1 MMKEYMNHLE
11 DSMFK
16 TPVSKAC
23 MAAALLFA
31 VSVTAQTPAAK
42 AVSTEKATPAEDT
55 ELQKTYRAAAA
66 KYALEFDI
74 TELSADQMK
83 AKADQLARNAAKAYQ
98 SGAYQQA
105 VELYR
110 QARAVLQ
117 KLPGDAE
124 IQRKIENC
132 GQAISSCYYYWAE
145 KLYFDAQ
152 SSADAKQYEQ
162 AIEHCKKAAEVW
174 PASKKRMDEMIARF
188 TKLRD
193 AAEYQAKVAPD
204 AVDPGNA
211 ARLYNIDVLLKQGEI
226 FYKDKQWD
234 KARDKYEEV
243 IAIDPYNIT
252 AIDAIRRVNLKLF
265 EAARSRKELTEEEYK
280 TEAEWALVTPL
291 PTRVAFS
298 GKGSTADEP
307 IKKDAKKNAIY
318 DKLKNII
325 IDRIDFDEIEIPV
338 VLRHLR
344 QRAKELDPDK
354 EGVNIFLLP
363 ESAADPNAAT
373 ARNTESG
380 RPGPAGPPPN
390 RGPGRNN
397 APADD
402 AEDEGDESSGRKI
415 SVTADSISLG
425 EAISYICRTAN
436 LRVKVER
443 YAVIIA
449 PPGVPLEQMET
460 RIYPVEKDVVDRHL
474 TKAVEGEGADSSSTI
489 INPQSLF
496 PQVTFDDG
504 AQIVYDPGISRLF
517 VTNTADNL
525 QLIEEALKELN
536 VVDPQVLIQ
545 TKFVEVHMNDLEE
558 LGFQYLFS
566 RQNSNVEYM
575 DKNKLIEYKP
585 GDKLPDYAINIYQP
599 NSSGSSETSPAA
611 NWYRYSSTFINGKTP
626 ASDLPSSFYYTK
638 APIQSSS
645 VSFKP
650 NSQVVR
656 SLRQSSTTGALIQD
670 QAFNFAHY
678 NKYGYKVQATINA
691 LDQADSSDMLAC
703 PRITTMNGFEAVIAM
718 VTERYFPDEWSE
730 AEVGTLATG
739 NGTVP
744 LLTPS
749 IPEFDEAERLG
760 IELRVRP
767 VVDTTDNY
775 TISMTMTPSIR
786 TFIDWVDYSYEMST
800 ESNGQ
805 PYYYQNVQKMP
816 VIEVRS
822 VNTAVQCYDG
832 ETIVLGGII
841 KDTTTAIDDKYPI
854 LGTLPLVGRLFQ
866 SKSKSA
872 QKVNLLI
879 FLTCRLINPDGSPIR
894 EREMRGLPPFRY

>member
-380 RPGPAGPPPN
+380 RPGPPPPN

-460 RIYPVEKDVVDRHL
+460 RIYPVER
-474 TKAVEGEGADSSSTI
+474 
-489 INPQSLF
+489 
-496 PQVTFDDG
+496 
-504 AQIVYDPGISRLF
+504 
-517 VTNTADNL
+517 
-525 QLIEEALKELN
+525 
-536 VVDPQVLIQ
+536 
-545 TKFVEVHMNDLEE
+545 
-558 LGFQYLFS
+558 
-566 RQNSNVEYM
+566 
-575 DKNKLIEYKP
+575 
-585 GDKLPDYAINIYQP
+585 
-599 NSSGSSETSPAA
+599 
-611 NWYRYSSTFINGKTP
+611 
-626 ASDLPSSFYYTK
+626 
-638 APIQSSS
+638 
-645 VSFKP
+645 
-650 NSQVVR
+650 
-656 SLRQSSTTGALIQD
+656 
-670 QAFNFAHY
+670 
-678 NKYGYKVQATINA
+678 
-691 LDQADSSDMLAC
+691 ML
-703 PRITTMNGFEAVIAM
+703 
-718 VTERYFPDEWSE
+718 W
-730 AEVGTLATG
+730 
-739 NGTVP
+739 
-744 LLTPS
+744 
-749 IPEFDEAERLG
+749 
-760 IELRVRP
+760 
-767 VVDTTDNY
+767 
-775 TISMTMTPSIR
+775 
-786 TFIDWVDYSYEMST
+786 
-800 ESNGQ
+800 
-805 PYYYQNVQKMP
+805 
-816 VIEVRS
+816 
-822 VNTAVQCYDG
+822 
-832 ETIVLGGII
+832 
-841 KDTTTAIDDKYPI
+841 TAI
-854 LGTLPLVGRLFQ
+854 
-866 SKSKSA
+866 
-872 QKVNLLI
+872 
-879 FLTCRLINPDGSPIR
+879 
-894 EREMRGLPPFRY
+894 